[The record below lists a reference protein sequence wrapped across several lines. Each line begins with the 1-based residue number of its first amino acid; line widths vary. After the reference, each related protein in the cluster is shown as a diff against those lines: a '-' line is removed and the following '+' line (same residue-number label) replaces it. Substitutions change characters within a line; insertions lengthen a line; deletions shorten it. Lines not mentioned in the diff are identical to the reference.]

1 MLWKEHQLVQLQ
13 KVVFPLLLL
22 RGDSGEVEI
31 RELVEEGGLVAD
43 SVEIEHA
50 HGGDTGEVGKGHR
63 LAGSG
68 QAT

>member
-1 MLWKEHQLVQLQ
+1 MQKE
-13 KVVFPLLLL
+13 VFSLLLL

-31 RELVEEGGLVAD
+31 LEFEEEGGLVAD
-43 SVEIEHA
+43 SVEIEQ
-50 HGGDTGEVGKGHR
+50 GGDTGDVGKGHR